1 MTNCHIIYL
10 IQKKRGKDMKQS
22 RRIEL
27 CKQFEKHPLKRE
39 YERKKSK
46 ICKRKPFSYYLLIVS
61 LIIPVIMF
69 FVYGYL
75 FCSDDG
81 SYEHI
86 WGLDP
91 GFCIV
96 LFGILNIVFE
106 LYLFGKS
113 VDWFDTLVYSY
124 NKEELKKLENEYEKK
139 GLIEMPE
146 SELWKH
152 ECCEYDD
159 YREMTVCCVTKQPLS
174 YKDYSFCKTPG
185 NCKYCRTFVSGY
197 LGSDAVE
204 WWGKSHE
211 YKR

>member
-1 MTNCHIIYL
+1 
-10 IQKKRGKDMKQS
+10 MKQS

-27 CKQFEKHPLKRE
+27 CKQYEKHPLKYE
-39 YERKKSK
+39 YGMKKNTIISK
-46 ICKRKPFSYYLLIVS
+46 NSPKFLYIFKLPFILIIVYLILAIIGFTFSYIDVPSFIVDLGS
-61 LIIPVIMF
+61 DNYWLMF
-69 FVYGYL
+69 L
-75 FCSDDG
+75 HS
-81 SYEHI
+81 I
-86 WGLDP
+86 GL
-91 GFCIV
+91 
-96 LFGILNIVFE
+96 GILNLIWCPISMCISE
-106 LYLFGKS
+106 LIEDWCGKKINS
-113 VDWFDTLVYSY
+113 
-124 NKEELKKLENEYEKK
+124 KELEKLKMEYQEK

-159 YREMTVCCVTKQPLS
+159 YREITVCCVTKQPLS

>member
-10 IQKKRGKDMKQS
+10 IHKKRGKDMKQS

-27 CKQFEKHPLKRE
+27 CKQYHKHRLKNE
-39 YERKKSK
+39 YERKKST
-46 ICKRKPFSYYLLIVS
+46 ICKKSMPTIIKFFRYMIVGYLILFIGSIAFGLILEHNAFFIILTYV
-61 LIIPVIMF
+61 IPVLGIINLVVVCF
-69 FVYGYL
+69 TFN
-75 FCSDDG
+75 
-81 SYEHI
+81 YEK
-86 WGLDP
+86 GM
-91 GFCIV
+91 
-96 LFGILNIVFE
+96 
-106 LYLFGKS
+106 S
-113 VDWFDTLVYSY
+113 
-124 NKEELKKLENEYEKK
+124 NKEIENLKQEYEEK

-159 YREMTVCCVTKQPLS
+159 YREITVCCVTKQPLS